1 MKAKTLQINWHAR
14 LPVFCIAYAPK
25 QQLLQQQ
32 LPAPARRLATSGG
45 DQQIRSSQSTVFR
58 KLTSSRP
65 STAIRPLSIA
75 FNGRRKV
82 FVEYPIPSARGVR
95 NTNERLSFVEIGNLL
110 ASGGDDGTL
119 VLWQQ
124 TDRKVSEGTNLESS
138 DDVENKEHWRIVSL
152 LRGCSADIYDIAWSP
167 DGSYILA
174 GCVDYTARVW
184 DVKEKTCIHVL
195 TDHSN
200 FVQGVSWDP
209 LDEFF
214 ATQSCDRSVLLYK
227 LSKAQSRNLDVKLF
241 SKHAKVTAHTS
252 TAAKAPDVSD
262 PLEVPPEDSHVPAE
276 KRAKHSS
283 DNTKAVTSV
292 PTSSATRM
300 FYDDT
305 LPSFFR
311 RLSFSP
317 DGAFLVAPAGIYRGA
332 AKEAPLNVV
341 YVFAREN
348 LRGYLRLILSRLSGF
363 KKPAIAVRFSPVLYE
378 PRSSSVCARTTVI
391 DLPYRMVFAVATQD
405 ALVVYD
411 TARLERPLA
420 VVANMHFGTLTD
432 LSWAPDGLS
441 VMMSA
446 TDGYCSIVT
455 FSAEEMGLSHVTAVR
470 AGASN
475 DCAPVIAKTSAVN
488 VLHAGLVKKKKST
501 AVSGGSKVQENGVQ
515 KI

>member
-25 QQLLQQQ
+25 QQLQQQQ

-45 DQQIRSSQSTVFR
+45 DQQIRIWSLELAVDGLPKVDFIASLNRHSSVVNCIQWS
-58 KLTSSRP
+58 P
-65 STAIRPLSIA
+65 Q
-75 FNGRRKV
+75 
-82 FVEYPIPSARGVR
+82 
-95 NTNERLSFVEIGNLL
+95 GNLL

-348 LRGYLRLILSRLSGF
+348 LRGEPIARLSGF

-488 VLHAGLVKKKKST
+488 ILHAGLVKKKKST